1 MKVFWKVVAICLCI
15 LIGLGM
21 YALLR
26 AQEKPAT
33 IAISAESQQAI
44 QSLQKDYEVAQARF
58 EAAQTKIELVKAQF
72 MLLRRAIQDAAP
84 AGYMLDEAKMQYV
97 KKEAEKK

>member
-1 MKVFWKVVAICLCI
+1 MSARLYVVFVRGQEKPP
-15 LIGLGM
+15 
-21 YALLR
+21 
-26 AQEKPAT
+26 EKPAT
-33 IAISAESQQAI
+33 VAISAESQQAV
-44 QSLQKDYEVAQARF
+44 QTLQKEYEIAQARL

-97 KKEAEKK
+97 KKVPEKKQ